1 MVKDYADLYRLD
13 VDDLAELQLS
23 GEGATRKLGEKT
35 AKSILRSLEESK
47 KRPFRD
53 LLAAL
58 GIRFVGRTVA
68 ELLAESFESIDKLM
82 NAEEQELSAIEGI
95 GPTIAASVAAF
106 FRDEQNRTMIDKLR
120 SAGLCFTAEKQV
132 SDGQGPLSGFSVVF
146 TGELESMTRSEAE
159 EIVRRL
165 GGSTTS
171 RVSGK
176 TNLLVVG
183 ANPGSK
189 FDEARKRGIQ
199 VVDEEKFI
207 SMVKE
212 AGADV

>member
-1 MVKDYADLYRLD
+1 
-13 VDDLAELQLS
+13 
-23 GEGATRKLGEKT
+23 
-35 AKSILRSLEESK
+35 
-47 KRPFRD
+47 
-53 LLAAL
+53 
-58 GIRFVGRTVA
+58 
-68 ELLAESFESIDKLM
+68 
-82 NAEEQELSAIEGI
+82 
-95 GPTIAASVAAF
+95 
-106 FRDEQNRTMIDKLR
+106 
-120 SAGLCFTAEKQV
+120 
-132 SDGQGPLSGFSVVF
+132 
-146 TGELESMTRSEAE
+146 MTRSEAE

-189 FDEARKRGIQ
+189 FDEARKRGIR
-199 VVDEEKFI
+199 VIDEEKFI

>member
-1 MVKDYADLYRLD
+1 
-13 VDDLAELQLS
+13 
-23 GEGATRKLGEKT
+23 
-35 AKSILRSLEESK
+35 
-47 KRPFRD
+47 
-53 LLAAL
+53 
-58 GIRFVGRTVA
+58 
-68 ELLAESFESIDKLM
+68 M